1 MGELSILE
9 LLERMEEIIEN
20 SKSIPFTSKVMVEKD
35 ELLDIIKEIRLLLPQ
50 ELSQVKWAKEERKKI
65 LERAQKEAEAI
76 ISDAESKVK
85 GLIDETEI
93 VKMAEKRAEE
103 IIQKAKEHAKEY
115 RIMAQTYTID
125 LLEQTKKTIENIV
138 KELNDNIDQIRQKNT

>member
-35 ELLDIIKEIRLLLPQ
+35 ELLEIIKEIRLLLPQ

-76 ISDAESKVK
+76 INDAESKVK
-85 GLIDETEI
+85 GLVDETEI
-93 VKMAEKRAEE
+93 VKLAEKRAEE

-115 RIMAQTYTID
+115 RLMAQSYTIE

-138 KELNDNIDQIRQKNT
+138 KELNDNIDQIRQKNS